1 MHSAVCGTIWAVIL
15 ATWTPSTPK
24 QGSGESDALAA
35 VENASTESA
44 AAAAVANQQGS
55 DRFSWAG
62 YEELDM

>member
-15 ATWTPSTPK
+15 ATWTPNTPK

-35 VENASTESA
+35 VENASPES